1 MRERN
6 EAARKTK
13 PWYAV
18 QVNSRAKDKLKDT
31 IIKTQLWDE
40 YMRGFTDSINL
51 AKMSVHT

>member
-13 PWYAV
+13 PWYAA